1 MEYGASL
8 TYEDQIID
16 MEDPNF
22 LVPKAAGGNNRSTTP
37 LSQESTDSCHN
48 NEAFEKGELDVV
60 VKRVESTHICSGS
73 QDVMPAYK
81 MTAYPRGLALII
93 EIEEF
98 VNNVEKPRIGSHVDV
113 ENLSKLFQQ
122 LHFKAEHKKNLS
134 RPQFLTCLREFANNP
149 DHRKADMMILAV
161 LSHGRDGQIIASDG
175 LVVETEDIYAKFNNS
190 NCPLLQGKPKFFI
203 VQACRGDD
211 TDVSF
216 PENVEMFSDLEPRRA
231 MKRTRGHDYDTVPI
245 PSYGELNTARPTWE
259 DMIIAYSTIPGFTSQ
274 RDHHSGTWFI
284 QSLVETFMNHAHD
297 RELIDLLRM
306 TSDYLSK
313 FTNDDGEKQT
323 CNVEMRHLYKRIY
336 FKPGLKGDN
345 RRISM
350 DASKMSPLTLRRS
363 LSTPPSSP
371 ARRIPY
377 LDQDGQITPTQ

>member
-8 TYEDQIID
+8 TLEDTLID
-16 MEDPNF
+16 MEDPNY
-22 LVPKAAGGNNRSTTP
+22 LTPTTGGNYNNRSTTP

-48 NEAFEKGELDVV
+48 NEAIEKGELDVV
-60 VKRVESTHICSGS
+60 VRRTESIKICDVYE
-73 QDVMPAYK
+73 DVMPSYK
-81 MTAYPRGLALII
+81 MTAFPRGLALII

-98 VNNVEKPRIGSHVDV
+98 VNNVEKQRIGSHVDV
-113 ENLSKLFQQ
+113 DNLTNLFKQ
-122 LHFKAEHKKNLS
+122 LHFKAEHKKNLT
-134 RPQFLTCLREFANNP
+134 RPQFLTVLREFASNP
-149 DHRKADMMILAV
+149 DHREADMMILAV
-161 LSHGRDGQIIASDG
+161 LSHGRDGQVVTSDG
-175 LVVETEDIYAKFNNS
+175 LPVDTEDIYARFNNT

-203 VQACRGDD
+203 VQACRGDE

-216 PENVEMFSDLEPRRA
+216 PDRNEMFADLGPNRKRN
-231 MKRTRGHDYDTVPI
+231 RTRGDYDTVPI
-245 PSYGELNTARPTWE
+245 PTYGELNTARPNWE

-313 FTNDDGEKQT
+313 FTNADGEKQT

-336 FKPGLKGDN
+336 FKPGLKGMDG
-345 RRISM
+345 RRVSM
-350 DASKMSPLTLRRS
+350 DASKMSPKSLRRS

-371 ARRIPY
+371 CRRVEN
-377 LDQDGQITPTQ
+377 DD